1 MPIFKEIIS
10 EQTQILIWKYS
21 DEEEFSADLISDEKE
36 FENLKQKSPKR
47 LIEKQMVRQMLKK
60 IMPNH
65 KIKYYE
71 NGQPYL
77 EPFDKFVSVSHSFP
91 YAVLAISEKKIGVDI
106 EQMKDRIDK
115 IKHKFLHPTEIDWLG
130 RVESGV
136 GYLTA
141 IWCIK
146 EALFKIHSSKQWS
159 FKEFYVVDEFLLN
172 QFSKIKCKVFDKN
185 REDKFLAHL
194 EKIENYYLAI
204 TEEE

>member
-60 IMPNH
+60 ILPNH
-65 KIKYYE
+65 KIRYHE

-106 EQMKDRIDK
+106 EQVKDRIDK
-115 IKHKFLHPTEIDWLG
+115 IKLKFLHPTEIDWLD
-130 RVESGV
+130 RVESGIEH
-136 GYLTA
+136 LTA

-159 FKEFYVVDEFLLN
+159 FKEFYVVDEFLLDK
-172 QFSKIKCKVFDKN
+172 FSKIKCKVFDKD

>member
-21 DEEEFSADLISDEKE
+21 DEEEFSADLISDKKE

-60 IMPNH
+60 ILPNH
-65 KIKYYE
+65 KIRYHE

-106 EQMKDRIDK
+106 EQVKDRIDK

-130 RVESGV
+130 RVESEIEH
-136 GYLTA
+136 LTA

-159 FKEFYVVDEFLLN
+159 FKEFYVVDEFLLD
-172 QFSKIKCKVFDKN
+172 QFSKIKCKVFDKD
-185 REDKFLAHL
+185 REDKFLAYL

-204 TEEE
+204 IEKQ

>member
-21 DEEEFSADLISDEKE
+21 EEEEFSADLISDEKE

-47 LIEKQMVRQMLKK
+47 LIEKQMVRHMLRK
-60 IMPNH
+60 ILPNY
-65 KIKYYE
+65 KIRYHE

-106 EQMKDRIDK
+106 EQIKDRIGK
-115 IKHKFLHPTEIDWLG
+115 IKHKFLHPNEIDWLS
-130 RVESGV
+130 RAESGIE
-136 GYLTA
+136 YLMA

-159 FKEFYVVDEFLLN
+159 FKEFYVVNEFSLGK
-172 QFSKIKCKVFDKN
+172 FSKIKCKVFDKDK
-185 REDKFLAHL
+185 EDKFLAHL
-194 EKIENYYLAI
+194 EKIGNYYLAI

>member
-10 EQTQILIWKYS
+10 EQTQILIWKYL
-21 DEEEFSADLISDEKE
+21 EEEKFSADLISDEKE

-60 IMPNH
+60 ILPNH
-65 KIKYYE
+65 KIRYHE

-106 EQMKDRIDK
+106 EQVKDRIDK
-115 IKHKFLHPTEIDWLG
+115 IKHKFLHPKEIDWLS
-130 RVESGV
+130 RAESEIEH
-136 GYLTA
+136 LTA

-159 FKEFYVVDEFLLN
+159 FKEFYVVDEFFLDK
-172 QFSKIKCKVFDKN
+172 FSKIKCKVFDKDK
-185 REDKFLAHL
+185 EDKFLAHL
-194 EKIENYYLAI
+194 EKIGNYYLAI

>member
-10 EQTQILIWKYS
+10 EQTQILIWKYL
-21 DEEEFSADLISDEKE
+21 EEEKFSADLISDEKE

-60 IMPNH
+60 ILPNH
-65 KIKYYE
+65 KIRYHE

-106 EQMKDRIDK
+106 EQVKDRIDK

-130 RVESGV
+130 RVESEIEH
-136 GYLTA
+136 LTA

-159 FKEFYVVDEFLLN
+159 FKEFYVVDEFFLDK
-172 QFSKIKCKVFDKN
+172 FSKIKCKVFDKDK
-185 REDKFLAHL
+185 EDKFLAHL
-194 EKIENYYLAI
+194 EKIGNYYLAI
-204 TEEE
+204 TEE

>member
-47 LIEKQMVRQMLKK
+47 LIEKQMVRQMLRK
-60 IMPNH
+60 ILPNH
-65 KIKYYE
+65 KIRYHE

-106 EQMKDRIDK
+106 EQVKDRIDK
-115 IKHKFLHPTEIDWLG
+115 IKLKFLHYTEIDWLG
-130 RVESGV
+130 RDRTSDGDLVYKRGFIQN
-136 GYLTA
+136 T
-141 IWCIK
+141 
-146 EALFKIHSSKQWS
+146 
-159 FKEFYVVDEFLLN
+159 FLETM
-172 QFSKIKCKVFDKN
+172 VF
-185 REDKFLAHL
+185 
-194 EKIENYYLAI
+194 
-204 TEEE
+204 

>member
-10 EQTQILIWKYS
+10 EQTQILIWKYL
-21 DEEEFSADLISDEKE
+21 EEEKFSADLISDEKE

-47 LIEKQMVRQMLKK
+47 LIEKQMVRHMLRK
-60 IMPNH
+60 ILPNH
-65 KIKYYE
+65 KIRYYE

-106 EQMKDRIDK
+106 EQVKDRIDK

-130 RVESGV
+130 RVESEIEH
-136 GYLTA
+136 LTA

-159 FKEFYVVDEFLLN
+159 FKEFYVVDEFFLDK
-172 QFSKIKCKVFDKN
+172 FSKIKCKIFDKDK
-185 REDKFLAHL
+185 EDKFLAHL
-194 EKIENYYLAI
+194 EKIGNYYLAI

>member
-47 LIEKQMVRQMLKK
+47 LIERQMVRHMLRK
-60 IMPNH
+60 ILPNH
-65 KIKYYE
+65 KIRYHE

-106 EQMKDRIDK
+106 EQVKDRIDK
-115 IKHKFLHPTEIDWLG
+115 IKLKFLHPTEIDWLG
-130 RVESGV
+130 RVESRIEH
-136 GYLTA
+136 LTA

-159 FKEFYVVDEFLLN
+159 FKEFYVVDEFLLDK
-172 QFSKIKCKVFDKN
+172 FSKIKCKVFDKD

>member
-21 DEEEFSADLISDEKE
+21 EEEEFSADLISDEKE

>member
-10 EQTQILIWKYS
+10 KQTQILIWKYS
-21 DEEEFSADLISDEKE
+21 EEEKFSADLISDEKE

-47 LIEKQMVRQMLKK
+47 LIEKQMVRHMLKK

-65 KIKYYE
+65 KMRYHE

-106 EQMKDRIDK
+106 EQVKDRIDK

-130 RVESGV
+130 RVEPGIEH
-136 GYLTA
+136 LTA

-159 FKEFYVVDEFLLN
+159 FEEFYVVDEFLLD
-172 QFSKIKCKVFDKN
+172 QFSKIKCKVFDKDK
-185 REDKFLAHL
+185 EDKFLAYL

-204 TEEE
+204 IEEE

>member
-21 DEEEFSADLISDEKE
+21 EEEEFSADLISDEKE

-47 LIEKQMVRQMLKK
+47 LIEKQMVRHMLKK

-65 KIKYYE
+65 KIRYHE

-106 EQMKDRIDK
+106 EQVKDRIDK
-115 IKHKFLHPTEIDWLG
+115 IKHKFLHPTEIDWLS
-130 RVESGV
+130 RAESGIEH
-136 GYLTA
+136 LTA

-159 FKEFYVVDEFLLN
+159 FKEFYVVDEFSLDK
-172 QFSKIKCKVFDKN
+172 FSKIKCKVFDKY
-185 REDKFLAHL
+185 RDDKFLA
-194 EKIENYYLAI
+194 YL
-204 TEEE
+204 

>member
-21 DEEEFSADLISDEKE
+21 EEEKFSADLISDEKE

-47 LIEKQMVRQMLKK
+47 LIEKQMVRYMLRK
-60 IMPNH
+60 ILPNH
-65 KIKYYE
+65 KIRYYE

-106 EQMKDRIDK
+106 EQVKDRIDK
-115 IKHKFLHPTEIDWLG
+115 IKHKFLHPKEIDWLS
-130 RVESGV
+130 RAESEIEH
-136 GYLTA
+136 LTA

-159 FKEFYVVDEFLLN
+159 FKEFYVVDEFFLDK
-172 QFSKIKCKVFDKN
+172 FSKIKCKVFDKDK
-185 REDKFLAHL
+185 EDKFLAHL
-194 EKIENYYLAI
+194 EKIGNYYLAI

>member
-21 DEEEFSADLISDEKE
+21 EEEKFSADLISDEKE

-60 IMPNH
+60 IIPNH
-65 KIKYYE
+65 KIRYHE

-106 EQMKDRIDK
+106 EQVKDRIDK
-115 IKHKFLHPTEIDWLG
+115 IKHKFLHPKEIDWLS
-130 RVESGV
+130 RAESEIEH
-136 GYLTA
+136 LTA

-159 FKEFYVVDEFLLN
+159 FKEFYVVDEFFLDK
-172 QFSKIKCKVFDKN
+172 FSKIKCKVFDKDK
-185 REDKFLAHL
+185 EDKFLAHL
-194 EKIENYYLAI
+194 EKIGNYYLAI

>member
-21 DEEEFSADLISDEKE
+21 EEEKFSADLISDEKE

-60 IMPNH
+60 ILPNH
-65 KIKYYE
+65 KIRYHE

-106 EQMKDRIDK
+106 EQVKDRIDK
-115 IKHKFLHPTEIDWLG
+115 IKHKFLHPKEIDWLSKA
-130 RVESGV
+130 ESGIEH
-136 GYLTA
+136 LTA

-159 FKEFYVVDEFLLN
+159 FKEFYVVDEFFLDK
-172 QFSKIKCKVFDKN
+172 FSKIKCKVFDRDK
-185 REDKFLAHL
+185 EDKFLAYL

>member
-47 LIEKQMVRQMLKK
+47 LIEKQMVRHMLRK
-60 IMPNH
+60 ILPNH
-65 KIKYYE
+65 KIRYHE

-91 YAVLAISEKKIGVDI
+91 YAVLAISKKKIGVDI
-106 EQMKDRIDK
+106 EQVKDRIDK
-115 IKHKFLHPTEIDWLG
+115 IKLKFLHLNEIDWLS
-130 RVESGV
+130 RAESGIEH
-136 GYLTA
+136 LTA

-159 FKEFYVVDEFLLN
+159 FKEFYVVDEFLLD
-172 QFSKIKCKVFDKN
+172 QFSKIKCKVFDKDK
-185 REDKFLAHL
+185 EDKFLAYL

-204 TEEE
+204 TEEK

>member
-60 IMPNH
+60 ILPNH
-65 KIKYYE
+65 KIRYHE

-91 YAVLAISEKKIGVDI
+91 YVVLAISEKKIGVDI
-106 EQMKDRIDK
+106 EQVKDRIDK
-115 IKHKFLHPTEIDWLG
+115 IKLKFLHPTEIDWLD
-130 RVESGV
+130 RVESGIEH
-136 GYLTA
+136 LTA

-159 FKEFYVVDEFLLN
+159 FKEFYVVDEFLLDK
-172 QFSKIKCKVFDKN
+172 FSKIKCKVFDKD

-204 TEEE
+204 IEEE

>member
-10 EQTQILIWKYS
+10 EQTQILIWKYL
-21 DEEEFSADLISDEKE
+21 EEEKFSADLISDEKE

-60 IMPNH
+60 RLPNH
-65 KIKYYE
+65 KIRYHE

-106 EQMKDRIDK
+106 EQVKDRIDK

-130 RVESGV
+130 RVESEIEH
-136 GYLTA
+136 LTA

-159 FKEFYVVDEFLLN
+159 FKEFYVVDEFFLDK
-172 QFSKIKCKVFDKN
+172 FSKIKCKVFDKDK
-185 REDKFLAHL
+185 EDKFLAHL
-194 EKIENYYLAI
+194 EKIGNYYLAI

>member
-10 EQTQILIWKYS
+10 EQTQILIWKYL
-21 DEEEFSADLISDEKE
+21 EEEKFSADLISDEKE

-47 LIEKQMVRQMLKK
+47 LIEKQMVRHMLKK
-60 IMPNH
+60 ILPNH
-65 KIKYYE
+65 KIRYHE

-106 EQMKDRIDK
+106 EQVKDRIDK
-115 IKHKFLHPTEIDWLG
+115 IKLKFLHPKEIDWLG
-130 RVESGV
+130 RVESGIEH
-136 GYLTA
+136 LTA

-159 FKEFYVVDEFLLN
+159 FKEFYVVDEFLLDK
-172 QFSKIKCKVFDKN
+172 FSKIKCKVFDKD

>member
-10 EQTQILIWKYS
+10 EQAQILIWKYS
-21 DEEEFSADLISDEKE
+21 EEEEFSADLISDEKE

-47 LIEKQMVRQMLKK
+47 LIEKQVVRHMLKK

-65 KIKYYE
+65 KIRYYE

-91 YAVLAISEKKIGVDI
+91 YAVLATSEKKIGVDI
-106 EQMKDRIDK
+106 EQVKDRIDK
-115 IKHKFLHPTEIDWLG
+115 IKHKFLHPIEIDWLS
-130 RVESGV
+130 RAKSGIEH
-136 GYLTA
+136 LTA

-159 FKEFYVVDEFLLN
+159 FKEFYVVDEFLLDK
-172 QFSKIKCKVFDKN
+172 FYKIECKVFDKD

>member
-21 DEEEFSADLISDEKE
+21 DEEKFSADLISDEKE

-47 LIEKQMVRQMLKK
+47 LIEKQMVRHMLRK
-60 IMPNH
+60 ILPNH
-65 KIKYYE
+65 KIRYHE

-106 EQMKDRIDK
+106 EQVKDRIDK
-115 IKHKFLHPTEIDWLG
+115 IKLKFLHPKEIDWLG

-159 FKEFYVVDEFLLN
+159 FKEFYVVDEFLLDK
-172 QFSKIKCKVFDKN
+172 FSKIKCKVFDKD

>member
-21 DEEEFSADLISDEKE
+21 DEEKFSADLISDEKE

-47 LIEKQMVRQMLKK
+47 LIEKQMVRQMLRK
-60 IMPNH
+60 ILPNH
-65 KIKYYE
+65 KIRYHE

-106 EQMKDRIDK
+106 EQVKDRIDK
-115 IKHKFLHPTEIDWLG
+115 IKLKFLHPKEIDWLS
-130 RVESGV
+130 RVESGIEH
-136 GYLTA
+136 LTA
-141 IWCIK
+141 VWCIK

-159 FKEFYVVDEFLLN
+159 FKEFYVVDEFLLDK
-172 QFSKIKCKVFDKN
+172 FSKIKCKVFDKD

>member
-21 DEEEFSADLISDEKE
+21 EEEKFSADLISDEKE

-47 LIEKQMVRQMLKK
+47 LIEKQMVRHMLKK

-65 KIKYYE
+65 KIRYHE

-106 EQMKDRIDK
+106 EQVKDRIDK
-115 IKHKFLHPTEIDWLG
+115 IKHKFLHPTEIDWLS
-130 RVESGV
+130 RAESGIEH
-136 GYLTA
+136 LTA

-159 FKEFYVVDEFLLN
+159 FKEFYVVDEFSLDK
-172 QFSKIKCKVFDKN
+172 FSKIKCKVFDKDK
-185 REDKFLAHL
+185 EDKFLAHL
-194 EKIENYYLAI
+194 EKIGNYYLAI
-204 TEEE
+204 TEE

>member
-21 DEEEFSADLISDEKE
+21 DEEEFSADLILDEKE

-60 IMPNH
+60 IIPNH
-65 KIKYYE
+65 KIRYHE

-106 EQMKDRIDK
+106 EQVKDRIDK
-115 IKHKFLHPTEIDWLG
+115 IKHKFLNPKEIDWLN
-130 RVESGV
+130 RTESGIEH
-136 GYLTA
+136 LTA

-159 FKEFYVVDEFLLN
+159 FKEFYVVDEFLLD
-172 QFSKIKCKVFDKN
+172 QFSKIKCKVFDKD
-185 REDKFLAHL
+185 REDEFLAHL

-204 TEEE
+204 TEEK

>member
-10 EQTQILIWKYS
+10 EQAQILIWKYS
-21 DEEEFSADLISDEKE
+21 EEEEFSADLISDEKE

-47 LIEKQMVRQMLKK
+47 LIEKQMVRHMLKK

-65 KIKYYE
+65 KIRYHE

-106 EQMKDRIDK
+106 EQVKDRIDK
-115 IKHKFLHPTEIDWLG
+115 IKHKFLHPKEIDWLS
-130 RVESGV
+130 RAESGIEH
-136 GYLTA
+136 LIA

-159 FKEFYVVDEFLLN
+159 FKEFYVVDEFFLDK
-172 QFSKIKCKVFDKN
+172 FSKIKCKVFDKDK
-185 REDKFLAHL
+185 EDKFLAHL

>member
-47 LIEKQMVRQMLKK
+47 LRETQMVRHILKK
-60 IMPNH
+60 ILPNH
-65 KIKYYE
+65 KIRYYE

-106 EQMKDRIDK
+106 EQVKDRIDK
-115 IKHKFLHPTEIDWLG
+115 IKHKFLHPKEIDWLS
-130 RVESGV
+130 RAESGIEH
-136 GYLTA
+136 LTA

-159 FKEFYVVDEFLLN
+159 FKEFYVVDEFLLDK
-172 QFSKIKCKVFDKN
+172 FSKIKCKVFDK
-185 REDKFLAHL
+185 L
-194 EKIENYYLAI
+194 I
-204 TEEE
+204 

>member
-47 LIEKQMVRQMLKK
+47 LIEKQMVRHMLRK
-60 IMPNH
+60 ILPNH
-65 KIKYYE
+65 KIRYHE

-91 YAVLAISEKKIGVDI
+91 YVVLAISEKKIGVDI
-106 EQMKDRIDK
+106 EQVKDRIDK
-115 IKHKFLHPTEIDWLG
+115 IKLKFLHPTEIDWLD
-130 RVESGV
+130 RVESGIEH
-136 GYLTA
+136 LTA

-159 FKEFYVVDEFLLN
+159 FKEFYVVDEFLLDK
-172 QFSKIKCKVFDKN
+172 FSKIKCKVFDKD

>member
-47 LIEKQMVRQMLKK
+47 LIEKQMVRHMLKK
-60 IMPNH
+60 ILSNH

-106 EQMKDRIDK
+106 EQVKDRIDK
-115 IKHKFLHPTEIDWLG
+115 IKHKFLHPKEIDWLG
-130 RVESGV
+130 RVESEIEH
-136 GYLTA
+136 LTA

-159 FKEFYVVDEFLLN
+159 FKEFYVVDEFFLDK
-172 QFSKIKCKVFDKN
+172 FSKIKCKIFDKDK
-185 REDKFLAHL
+185 EDKFLAHL
-194 EKIENYYLAI
+194 EKIGNYYLAI

>member
-21 DEEEFSADLISDEKE
+21 EEEKFSADLISDEKE

-60 IMPNH
+60 ILPNH
-65 KIKYYE
+65 KIRYHE

-106 EQMKDRIDK
+106 EQVKDRIDK

-130 RVESGV
+130 RVESEIEH
-136 GYLTA
+136 LTA

-159 FKEFYVVDEFLLN
+159 FKEFYVVDEFFLDK
-172 QFSKIKCKVFDKN
+172 FSKIKCKVFDKDK
-185 REDKFLAHL
+185 EDKFLAHL
-194 EKIENYYLAI
+194 EKIGNYYLAI

>member
-21 DEEEFSADLISDEKE
+21 EEEKFSADLISDEKE

-47 LIEKQMVRQMLKK
+47 LIEKQMVRHMLRK
-60 IMPNH
+60 ILPNY
-65 KIKYYE
+65 KIRYHE

-106 EQMKDRIDK
+106 EQVKDRIDK
-115 IKHKFLHPTEIDWLG
+115 IKLKFLHPKEIDWLG
-130 RVESGV
+130 RVESGIH
-136 GYLTA
+136 LTA
-141 IWCIK
+141 IWCVK

-159 FKEFYVVDEFLLN
+159 FKEFYVVDEFLLDK
-172 QFSKIKCKVFDKN
+172 FSKIKCKVFDKD

>member
-21 DEEEFSADLISDEKE
+21 DEEEFSADLILDEKE

-60 IMPNH
+60 IIPNH
-65 KIKYYE
+65 KIRYHE

-106 EQMKDRIDK
+106 EQVKDRIDK
-115 IKHKFLHPTEIDWLG
+115 IKHKFLNPKEIDWLN
-130 RVESGV
+130 RTESGIEH
-136 GYLTA
+136 LTA

-159 FKEFYVVDEFLLN
+159 FKEFYVVDEFLLD
-172 QFSKIKCKVFDKN
+172 QFSKIKCKVFDKDK
-185 REDKFLAHL
+185 EDKFLAHL
-194 EKIENYYLAI
+194 EKIGNYYLAI
-204 TEEE
+204 TEE

>member
-21 DEEEFSADLISDEKE
+21 EEEKFSADLISDEKE

-47 LIEKQMVRQMLKK
+47 LIEKQMVRHMLKK
-60 IMPNH
+60 ILPNH
-65 KIKYYE
+65 KIRYHE

-159 FKEFYVVDEFLLN
+159 FKEFYVVDEFFLDK
-172 QFSKIKCKVFDKN
+172 FSKIKCKVFDKD

>member
-1 MPIFKEIIS
+1 MPIFKEIIL

-21 DEEEFSADLISDEKE
+21 DEEKFSADLISDEKE

-47 LIEKQMVRQMLKK
+47 LIEKQMVRHMLKK
-60 IMPNH
+60 ILPNH
-65 KIKYYE
+65 KIRYHE

-106 EQMKDRIDK
+106 EQVKDRIDK

-130 RVESGV
+130 RVEPGIEH
-136 GYLTA
+136 LTA

-159 FKEFYVVDEFLLN
+159 FKEFYVVDEFLLD

-185 REDKFLAHL
+185 REDKFLAYL

>member
-47 LIEKQMVRQMLKK
+47 LIEKQMVRHMLRK
-60 IMPNH
+60 ILPNH
-65 KIKYYE
+65 KIRYHE

-106 EQMKDRIDK
+106 EQVKDRIDK
-115 IKHKFLHPTEIDWLG
+115 IKLKFLHPKEIDWLG
-130 RVESGV
+130 RVESEIEH
-136 GYLTA
+136 LTA

-159 FKEFYVVDEFLLN
+159 FKEFYVVDEFLLDK
-172 QFSKIKCKVFDKN
+172 FSKIKCKVFDKD

>member
-21 DEEEFSADLISDEKE
+21 EEEEFSADLISDEKE

-47 LIEKQMVRQMLKK
+47 LIEKQMVRHMLRK
-60 IMPNH
+60 ILPNH
-65 KIKYYE
+65 KIRYHE

-91 YAVLAISEKKIGVDI
+91 YAVLAISEKKIGGDI
-106 EQMKDRIDK
+106 EQVKDRIDK
-115 IKHKFLHPTEIDWLG
+115 IKLKFLHPKEIDWLG
-130 RVESGV
+130 RVESEIEH
-136 GYLTA
+136 LTA

-159 FKEFYVVDEFLLN
+159 FKEFYVVDEFLLDK
-172 QFSKIKCKVFDKN
+172 FSKIKCKVFDKD

>member
-21 DEEEFSADLISDEKE
+21 DEEEFSADLILDKKE

-60 IMPNH
+60 IIPNH
-65 KIKYYE
+65 KIRYHE

-106 EQMKDRIDK
+106 EQVKDRIDK
-115 IKHKFLHPTEIDWLG
+115 IKHKFLHPKEIDWLS
-130 RVESGV
+130 RAESGIEH
-136 GYLTA
+136 LTA

-159 FKEFYVVDEFLLN
+159 FKEFYVVDEFLLD
-172 QFSKIKCKVFDKN
+172 QFSKIKCKVFDKD
-185 REDKFLAHL
+185 REDEFLAHL

-204 TEEE
+204 TEEK

>member
-47 LIEKQMVRQMLKK
+47 LIEKQMVRHMLKK

-65 KIKYYE
+65 KIRYHE

-77 EPFDKFVSVSHSFP
+77 ETFDKFVSVSHSFP

-106 EQMKDRIDK
+106 EQVKDRIDK
-115 IKHKFLHPTEIDWLG
+115 IKHKFLHPTEIDWLS
-130 RVESGV
+130 RAESGIEH
-136 GYLTA
+136 LTA

-159 FKEFYVVDEFLLN
+159 FKEFYVVDEFSLDK
-172 QFSKIKCKVFDKN
+172 FSKIKCKVFDKD
-185 REDKFLAHL
+185 REDKFLAYL